1 MIIAQCCIIKPA
13 VSVWRGERGEGEGTH
28 HADLRPLK
36 GRTGLFMRIMSP
48 SSHPIQRTM
57 GSLQLKWLKSRPS
70 GSREW
75 AWWEFSGNVWRN
87 GVLTGQEVILNPSGS
102 WIMFH
107 YWIGPNA
114 FSAKHIAL
122 DAHFRQSTGNVHT
135 IAKYLLKQL
144 VFLLPVEISNVFFGP
159 INTIFQHLYIRK
171 VKCVL

>member
-1 MIIAQCCIIKPA
+1 MF
-13 VSVWRGERGEGEGTH
+13 GEGRGWGYSSHWFEASQRTH
-28 HADLRPLK
+28 
-36 GRTGLFMRIMSP
+36 GVLFMRIMSP
-48 SSHPIQRTM
+48 SSRPIQRTM

-87 GVLTGQEVILNPSGS
+87 GVLTGQEVIFNPSGS

-122 DAHFRQSTGNVHT
+122 DAHFRQRAGNVHT

-144 VFLLPVEISNVFFGP
+144 VFSLPFLNLLPQQSLNGFLVW
-159 INTIFQHLYIRK
+159 
-171 VKCVL
+171 